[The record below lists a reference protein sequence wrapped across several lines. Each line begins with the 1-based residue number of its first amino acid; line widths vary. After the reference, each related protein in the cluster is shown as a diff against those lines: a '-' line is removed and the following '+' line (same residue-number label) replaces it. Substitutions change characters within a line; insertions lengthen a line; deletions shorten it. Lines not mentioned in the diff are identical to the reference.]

1 MPGFALG
8 AARRFWGNMRLR
20 RKMLTVYG
28 LLHQLNGPSRRKER
42 INRARALCIDATAAH
57 DHVLQIYPPTRH
69 PHTPSPTHAPTPQH
83 KNTKEYEKHEKN
95 KVCLKR

>member
-42 INRARALCIDATAAH
+42 INRAAGIMAMRRLNGEG
-57 DHVLQIYPPTRH
+57 
-69 PHTPSPTHAPTPQH
+69 APTLSPLGSAAELAALPWSGRQRF
-83 KNTKEYEKHEKN
+83 HEGAGG
-95 KVCLKR
+95 